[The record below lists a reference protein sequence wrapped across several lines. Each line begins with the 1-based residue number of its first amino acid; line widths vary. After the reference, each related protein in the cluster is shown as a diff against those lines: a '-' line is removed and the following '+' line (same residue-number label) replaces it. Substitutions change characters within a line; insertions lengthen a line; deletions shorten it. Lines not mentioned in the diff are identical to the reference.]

1 MSRKKAY
8 VSPRIIRVKLEPTQA
23 VLSQCSVGM
32 TDIRLAKGPAS
43 FCEVNKQ
50 FPCKQFPLGD
60 SQATS

>member
-8 VSPRIIRVKLEPTQA
+8 VSPRVIRVKLEPTQA
-23 VLSQCSVGM
+23 VLSQCSVGI

-43 FCEVNKQ
+43 FCEGNKQ
-50 FPCKQFPLGD
+50 FACKQFPLGD

>member
-8 VSPRIIRVKLEPTQA
+8 VSPRVIRVKLEPTQA
-23 VLSQCSVGM
+23 VLSQCSVGIV
-32 TDIRLAKGPAS
+32 DIRLAKGPAS